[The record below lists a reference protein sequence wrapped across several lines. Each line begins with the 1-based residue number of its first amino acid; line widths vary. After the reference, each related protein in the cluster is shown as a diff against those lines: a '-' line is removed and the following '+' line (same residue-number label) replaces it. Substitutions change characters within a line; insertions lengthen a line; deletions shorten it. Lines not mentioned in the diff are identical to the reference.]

1 MNRQD
6 DDDDEA
12 AFRREMTGVRPL
24 DPPDFVV
31 HEHPRPSPRPR
42 QREAD
47 EAAVMT
53 ELLEDPG
60 PIEGLE
66 TGEEL
71 VFLRPGYQKRYLN
84 RLRRGHYAVSDRIDL
99 HGMNES
105 AAGSVLL
112 SFVDEALGRGFGCI
126 KVVHGKGLRSRGRP
140 KLKSL
145 AARLLRRHPSVVAY
159 ASCRPNQGGTGAMLV
174 LLARRR

>member
-1 MNRQD
+1 MIGQD
-6 DDDDEA
+6 DDDDA
-12 AFRREMTGVRPL
+12 ALFRREMAGVRPIKA
-24 DPPDFVV
+24 PDTVIQQ
-31 HEHPRPSPRPR
+31 HDRPAPRPR

-47 EAAVMT
+47 EAAVLT
-53 ELLEDPG
+53 ELLDDPG
-60 PIEGLE
+60 PVEGLE

-71 VFLRPGYQKRYLN
+71 AFLRNGYQKRYLS
-84 RLRRGHYAVSDRIDL
+84 RLRRGHYAVGDRIDL

-112 SFVDEALGRGFGCI
+112 SFVDEALNRGLGCV

-140 KLKSL
+140 KLKTL
-145 AARLLRRHPSVVAY
+145 TARLLRRHPAVVAY
-159 ASCRPNQGGTGAMLV
+159 ASCRPSQGGTGAVLV